1 MIVKRG
7 PFQRDRMN
15 RIVCILVLAIA
26 LLVFAPRLPAPISEE
41 TAPTPKPQPKRE
53 ATPKPKPKPEAKPK
67 PTPNRSFA
75 GTWTGSTADTWS
87 NGDTSTT
94 LWLIKIS
101 DDEKTALIS
110 WRGSGEAANGPYY
123 QATCIRF
130 GSALS
135 WSLKQMGENPTWTCT
150 DTLQLNSNG
159 TASFVHSGSIIAGD
173 YQGMTFNDTGTLS
186 RQGSS
191 PASLIPQTTTIS
203 PTPQTTATVAPQIG
217 EIPTA
222 RPVPD
227 RPGFVYNPFD
237 RTAKRLLDV
246 RGKPSGTKVKDPFSG
261 RLFIVP

>member
-1 MIVKRG
+1 MIGKLG
-7 PFQRDRMN
+7 SFQRDRTS
-15 RIVCILVLAIA
+15 RIVPSLVLASV
-26 LLVFAPRLPAPISEE
+26 LLLFAPRLPAPISEE

-75 GTWTGSTADTWS
+75 GTWIGSVIATAS
-87 NGDTSTT
+87 NGESGSSDY
-94 LWLIKIS
+94 IIRIS
-101 DDEKTALIS
+101 DDEKTVLVSCALAGQTPTQPPTQVS
-110 WRGSGEAANGPYY
+110 CN
-123 QATCIRF
+123 RF
-130 GSALS
+130 REALS
-135 WSLKQMGENPTWTCT
+135 WSISGPEDTNIYTMRINP
-150 DTLQLNSNG
+150 SG
-159 TASFVHSGSIIAGD
+159 TASLIREGKWISGDNEGIT
-173 YQGMTFNDTGTLS
+173 YNHTGTLS
-186 RQGSS
+186 RQDVS
-191 PASLIPQTTTIS
+191 TTTLL
-203 PTPQTTATVAPQIG
+203 PQTTAISPTAQTTTTVAPQIG